1 MCEYCGCQQIASI
14 GELTREH
21 DAVVAEIAEVRSFLR
36 DHDVEGAAKTARR
49 IAEILGPHTAVEE
62 GGLFPLMSEE
72 FPDHVEALESEHRV
86 VEAVLAE
93 AAEDTPS
100 DPSWPSRLLAALAE
114 TPELRNVSW
123 YSCFSPVAKES
134 LYSGQFKALLTGN
147 AVNYMKDL
155 FVNADARDLMDRTF
169 STDIHSYLPECL
181 LVKMD
186 IASMAN
192 SLEAR
197 SPFLDHKLM
206 EFSASLPSS
215 WKLHGLTSKYI
226 LRKTFDYLLP
236 PEITKRGKMGFGIP
250 VGKWFRGDWKGY
262 YRDTVLSPLALSR
275 GYFRKD
281 TLERMYT
288 EHTTGV
294 RDHGYRMWALL
305 ILELWHREYLKDF
318 TLP

>member
-1 MCEYCGCQQIASI
+1 MIPRTET
-14 GELTREH
+14 TRG
-21 DAVVAEIAEVRSFLR
+21 RNMFRYL
-36 DHDVEGAAKTARR
+36 
-49 IAEILGPHTAVEE
+49 
-62 GGLFPLMSEE
+62 
-72 FPDHVEALESEHRV
+72 
-86 VEAVLAE
+86 
-93 AAEDTPS
+93 
-100 DPSWPSRLLAALAE
+100 SRLLSALAE
-114 TPELRNVSW
+114 PPELRNVSW
-123 YSCFSPVAKES
+123 YSCFSPLAKES
-134 LYSGQFKALLTGN
+134 LYSEQFKALLTGN

-155 FVNADARDLMDRTF
+155 FVNASARDLMDKTF
-169 STDIHSYLPECL
+169 YTDIHSYLPECL

-206 EFSASLPSS
+206 EFSASLPAS

-226 LRKTFDYLLP
+226 LRRTFDDLLP
-236 PEITKRGKMGFGIP
+236 PEITRRGKMGFGIP
-250 VGKWFRGDWKGY
+250 VGRWFRGDWKEY

-275 GYFRKD
+275 GYFRKE

-288 EHTTGV
+288 EHTSGL

-318 TLP
+318 KLP